1 MLQVTATALE
11 EVEWGQNCD
20 RLFRSQNDVDNDEYD
35 IGDDDKMTL
44 KEEKMMIIVMVKV
57 MMITTMTIMMMMMMM
72 IKK

>member
-1 MLQVTATALE
+1 MYNFLEVLQVTATALE

-44 KEEKMMIIVMVKV
+44 KEEK
-57 MMITTMTIMMMMMMM
+57 
-72 IKK
+72 